1 MAKKLDQIIVVDLEA
16 TCWEG
21 DPPPG
26 QEQEIIEIG
35 VCALDIA
42 TGKRFNK
49 RSILVRPERSTVS
62 PFCTNLTTLTQE
74 QVDQGGISFEEAIA
88 LLRREYQPA
97 ERTWASYGDFDRI
110 KLQSQCEQ
118 RGVPYPFGRT
128 HLNIKNLLAISLN
141 LPYEVGLDRAV
152 KLCGFSMEGTHH
164 RGDDDAWNIAAVL
177 AAIFERTRA
186 EHS

>member
-42 TGKRFNK
+42 TGKRSGK
-49 RSILVRPERSTVS
+49 RSILVRPEHSTVS
-62 PFCTNLTTLTQE
+62 PFCTQLTTLTQE
-74 QVDQGGISFEEAIA
+74 QVEQGVSFAEAVET
-88 LLRREYQPA
+88 LRREYRPA

-110 KLQSQCEQ
+110 ALQRQCEQ
-118 RGVPYPFGRT
+118 RSVPY
-128 HLNIKNLLAISLN
+128 
-141 LPYEVGLDRAV
+141 
-152 KLCGFSMEGTHH
+152 
-164 RGDDDAWNIAAVL
+164 
-177 AAIFERTRA
+177 
-186 EHS
+186 